1 MRRSAFTI
9 IEIMIVVGIITILAG
24 ISIPVSNIFISRNE
38 LGSEALKITDALRRA
53 RAQSMYA
60 VEDSAW
66 GVHFTSADYTI
77 FRGSSYNA
85 SDAFNDTFTLPGILN
100 ISGITITGGG
110 SDIIFDR
117 ITGVTSTFGT
127 TTIQGD
133 SSESRTIVVNP
144 GGTANLQ

>member
-1 MRRSAFTI
+1 M
-9 IEIMIVVGIITILAG
+9 VGIITILAG

-77 FRGSSYNA
+77 FRGSAYSP
-85 SDAFNDTFTLPGILN
+85 SDAFNNTFTLPGILT
-100 ISGITITGGG
+100 ISGITINGGG
-110 SDIIFDR
+110 SDIIFNR
-117 ITGVTSTFGT
+117 ITGTSSTFGT
-127 TTIQGD
+127 TTIQND
-133 SSESRTIVVNP
+133 SSESRTIVVNS
-144 GGTANLQ
+144 GGAINLQ